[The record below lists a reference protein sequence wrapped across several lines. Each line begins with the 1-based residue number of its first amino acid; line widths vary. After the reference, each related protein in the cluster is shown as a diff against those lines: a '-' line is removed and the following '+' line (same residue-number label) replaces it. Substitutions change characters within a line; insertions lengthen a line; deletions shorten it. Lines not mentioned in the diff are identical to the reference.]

1 MQNEK
6 ILWGFQTRPLIQ
18 EQVLD
23 ATKALM
29 TEEIIPDVTLQIND
43 VIQTAMAAVEKRVA
57 QEIAGLNQ
65 KVTLL
70 QGYISSKDTEIGQL
84 KQRLNVILQSSF
96 LFL

>member
-1 MQNEK
+1 
-6 ILWGFQTRPLIQ
+6 
-18 EQVLD
+18 
-23 ATKALM
+23 M

>member
-1 MQNEK
+1 MN
-6 ILWGFQTRPLIQ
+6 
-18 EQVLD
+18 
-23 ATKALM
+23 ATKAFM

>member
-1 MQNEK
+1 
-6 ILWGFQTRPLIQ
+6 
-18 EQVLD
+18 
-23 ATKALM
+23 M

-70 QGYISSKDTEIGQL
+70 QGSISSKDTEIGQL

>member
-18 EQVLD
+18 EQVLN
-23 ATKALM
+23 ATKAFM

-70 QGYISSKDTEIGQL
+70 QGSIASKDTEIGQL
-84 KQRLNVILQSSF
+84 KQRLNVTL
-96 LFL
+96 

>member
-1 MQNEK
+1 MN
-6 ILWGFQTRPLIQ
+6 
-18 EQVLD
+18 
-23 ATKALM
+23 ATKAFM

-65 KVTLL
+65 KVTWL
-70 QGYISSKDTEIGQL
+70 QGSISSKDTEIGQL

>member
-1 MQNEK
+1 MN
-6 ILWGFQTRPLIQ
+6 
-18 EQVLD
+18 
-23 ATKALM
+23 ATKAFM

-70 QGYISSKDTEIGQL
+70 QGSISSKDTEIGQL